1 MKNILILIFF
11 LGIFNVYGQLKIDT
25 IEFESANPYSFNDII
40 TDLENQEKQTV
51 FGKLTIPFD
60 SISQNK
66 KFPLVIGVAG
76 SFGWSDHHYDY
87 LKMYQEMGIATF
99 ELNSFKSRNITSTVG
114 SQIEITMA
122 AMILDAYRAFEKLS
136 VHPNIDKN
144 KVSITGWSLG
154 GGVTLFSAW
163 TPLKNKINREL
174 TFASHLAYYP
184 PCFIDP
190 DNTEF
195 SDSPI
200 HILIGELDNWTP
212 ASPCNDFIEK
222 LKPNTNIGL
231 TIYEDAYHSFDKKGP
246 LIREKNAYSF
256 SECTFRLDEMGNV
269 LMNYLNIPM
278 SNPLLQK
285 IGFMMCVKRGAD
297 FGGNPKARLKSYNFS
312 KDFMR
317 KTLLNKE

>member
-1 MKNILILIFF
+1 LKNILILIFF

-122 AMILDAYRAFEKLS
+122 AMILDAYRRDLGELISANSLGEWIS
-136 VHPNIDKN
+136 AD
-144 KVSITGWSLG
+144 SLG
-154 GGVTLFSAW
+154 GFPRVITC
-163 TPLKNKINREL
+163 N
-174 TFASHLAYYP
+174 
-184 PCFIDP
+184 
-190 DNTEF
+190 
-195 SDSPI
+195 SPI
-200 HILIGELDNWTP
+200 
-212 ASPCNDFIEK
+212 AVRS
-222 LKPNTNIGL
+222 
-231 TIYEDAYHSFDKKGP
+231 SS
-246 LIREKNAYSF
+246 RSMR
-256 SECTFRLDEMGNV
+256 S
-269 LMNYLNIPM
+269 
-278 SNPLLQK
+278 
-285 IGFMMCVKRGAD
+285 
-297 FGGNPKARLKSYNFS
+297 ARAGRWLGTATC
-312 KDFMR
+312 R
-317 KTLLNKE
+317 